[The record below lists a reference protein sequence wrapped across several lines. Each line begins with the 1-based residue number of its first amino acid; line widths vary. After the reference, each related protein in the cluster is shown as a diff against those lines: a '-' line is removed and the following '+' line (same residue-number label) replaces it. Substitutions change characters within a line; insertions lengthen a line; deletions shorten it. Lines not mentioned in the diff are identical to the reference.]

1 MTAGFPAGPGVKSS
15 PSHVKDK
22 GLIPSWGTKIPH
34 IQGQLSLH
42 TATKIQHNP
51 INKYFQK
58 RKKRSMTKKY
68 RKGNVNS
75 FFIFISKIL
84 M

>member
-1 MTAGFPAGPGVKSS
+1 MTGGFPAGPGVKSS
-15 PSHVKDK
+15 PSNVKYE
-22 GLIPSWGTKIPH
+22 GLIPSWGTEIPH
-34 IQGQLSLH
+34 AQGQLSLH
-42 TATKIQHNP
+42 TATKIQHSQ

-68 RKGNVNS
+68 RMGNVNS
-75 FFIFISKIL
+75 FFISISKII

>member
-1 MTAGFPAGPGVKSS
+1 MMGGFPAGPGVKSS

-22 GLIPSWGTKIPH
+22 GLIPSWGTKIPYA
-34 IQGQLSLH
+34 QGQLSLH
-42 TATKIQHNP
+42 TATKIQYNQ
-51 INKYFQK
+51 INTYFQK
-58 RKKRSMTKKY
+58 RKKRSMTEKH
-68 RKGNVNS
+68 RMENVNS